1 MKINGFTLVE
11 MMITIAV
18 AAILLTVGV
27 PSLTSFYQQVR
38 AEQNIKQ
45 IQSLL
50 AYARNQATSYQRPI
64 TICPKSNS
72 IGSTCGN
79 DWKGGM
85 VVYTTMGAAGSG
97 GSGSSPTL
105 KTLRQLSKFD
115 DSDTIN
121 FKYTSI
127 TFSAEGL
134 ISSFDEN
141 EVSADMVYCPDNK
154 ASLAKGIKIFA
165 SGSNQLLNTTLTCAS
180 PKN

>member
-50 AYARNQATSYQRPI
+50 AYARNQATSYQRSI

-72 IGSTCGN
+72 TSSTCGN
-79 DWKGGM
+79 DWHEGM
-85 VVYTTMGAAGSG
+85 VVYATMGLSG
-97 GSGSSPTL
+97 TGGTGSSPTQ

-115 DSDTIN
+115 DGDSIN

-127 TFSAEGL
+127 TFSSEGQ
-134 ISSFDEN
+134 ISSFGEDED
-141 EVSADMVYCPDNK
+141 SADMVYCPDNK
-154 ASLAKGIKIFA
+154 VSLAKGITIYA
-165 SGSNQLLNTTLTCAS
+165 SGSNQLTETSLNCTT